1 MALCGDDHKSL
12 VDRLSRIEGQV
23 KGVRKMVAEDRD
35 CVDVLKQIAATVGAL
50 RSVGMILLQDHLKGC
65 VSEAI
70 RNSDNDRQDELIRQ
84 AVDILHKFGK

>member
-50 RSVGMILLQDHLKGC
+50 RSVGMILLEDHLKGC

-70 RNSDNDRQDELIRQ
+70 RSSDNDRQDELVSQ
-84 AVDILHKFGK
+84 AVDILHKFAK